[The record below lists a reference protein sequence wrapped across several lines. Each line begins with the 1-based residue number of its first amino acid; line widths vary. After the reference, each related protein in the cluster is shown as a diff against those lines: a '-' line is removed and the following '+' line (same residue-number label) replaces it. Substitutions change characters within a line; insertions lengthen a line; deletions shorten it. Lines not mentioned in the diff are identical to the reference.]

1 MTDVTTFI
9 EAIGHDVN
17 SAVVPRVEE
26 LAKQISERTLAEYG
40 PRVSAFAGQ
49 LVKDV
54 IDEQSGNVREFV
66 TTVIQ
71 DLFQRYRPEL
81 AGELHT
87 KLVNGSVELTGHG
100 IRLDL
105 KRRDTGAPVASLD
118 IPVSLRIKVD
128 ELSLKLQNTPIRFD
142 VVR

>member
-1 MTDVTTFI
+1 MSDVNAFI

-17 SAVVPRVEE
+17 AAVAPRV
-26 LAKQISERTLAEYG
+26 QDLAEQIRDKTFADYG
-40 PRVSAFAGQ
+40 PRVSTFASQ
-49 LVKDV
+49 LLKDI
-54 IDEQSGNVREFV
+54 IDEQSVTVREFV

-87 KLVNGSVELTGHG
+87 NLVNGCVELTGHG

-118 IPVSLRIKVD
+118 IPVSLQIKVGD
-128 ELSLKLQNTPIRFD
+128 MTVKLQNTPIRLD